1 MTTERLA
8 LIMIVR
14 DEASRLAACLESV
27 RHAVDEIVI
36 VDTGSTDDTL
46 SIARQ
51 YTQKTYT
58 YQWQDDF
65 SAARNFAIEQTTCEW
80 ILSLDADEFVKN
92 AAALRS
98 SIAGSS
104 YSAYCLP
111 LCALKNAD
119 NELEYDRFMVL
130 RLFRSHLRFHGS
142 IHEFVKIDPPLTI
155 GQLEQP
161 VIWHTPVGTVERRRR
176 RKRNI
181 RLLKKAVEKNN
192 ADPCLHYYLGT
203 EWLGLGHVDSAVH
216 FFREAL
222 YKLTPQQAAFR
233 TPVIRHLISCYKN
246 TGRLDEALCLCL
258 EESQQY
264 PDYCDLFF
272 DGGVLFELK
281 QEYTIAFKWFQTA
294 VNLSDPPLSFFHT
307 DGTNSYLAYYHLGYC
322 AEKLGLYKEAQH
334 YYEQSLT
341 INRAYYYPLY
351 QLVLLQ
357 LACQPAANVLE
368 FLRTSGYLD
377 CNEVAARMAELF
389 WTAGLPDIALS
400 CLANTVCRQPELA
413 ELAAQCQFYTGN
425 TACALQSIAELRQ
438 DNHEPA
444 AAIAVDEISFL
455 LLAGRFAEAQQL
467 LRRLWRKK
475 SCRSAF
481 WAAYSL
487 YKKLAHNSLIILP
500 DYQTAIILLNLADRC
515 ARSRPSTYDAQKNFA
530 LLVAIID
537 DLLQTKAEF
546 AEMAIR
552 HLEKQ
557 EAELKQR
564 LASTF
569 TACRD
574 LVR

>member
-51 YTQKTYT
+51 YTPKTYT
-58 YQWQDDF
+58 FQWQDDF

-80 ILSLDADEFVKN
+80 VLSLDADEVVKN
-92 AAALRS
+92 AADLRS

-130 RLFRSHLRFHGS
+130 RLFRSNLRFHGS

-155 GQLEQP
+155 GHLEQP
-161 VIWHTPVGTVERRRR
+161 VIWHTPVGAAERRRR

-181 RLLKKAVEKNN
+181 RLLKKALKNNN

-203 EWLGLGHVDSAVH
+203 EWLGLGHVDHAIR
-216 FFREAL
+216 FFQEAL
-222 YKLTPQQAAFR
+222 SGLTPQQAAFR
-233 TPVIRHLISCYKN
+233 TPAIRHLISCYKN
-246 TGRLDEALCLCL
+246 TGSLEEALCLCL

-281 QEYTIAFKWFQTA
+281 QEYVIACKWFQTA
-294 VNLSDPPLSFFHT
+294 VELNDPPLSFFHT
-307 DGTNSYLAYYHLGYC
+307 DGTNSYLAYYHLGHC

-334 YYEQSLT
+334 YYEQSLA

-351 QLVLLQ
+351 PLVLLR
-357 LACQPAANVLE
+357 LACQPAADVLD

-377 CNEVAARMAELF
+377 CNEVAAKMAELF

-400 CLANTVCRQPELA
+400 CLENTVCRQPEIV
-413 ELAAQCQFYTGN
+413 ELAAQCQLYTGN
-425 TACALQSIAELRQ
+425 TACALQTIAELRR

-444 AAIAVDEISFL
+444 AAITVDEISFL
-455 LLAGRFAEAQQL
+455 LLSNRFAEAQQL
-467 LRRLWRKK
+467 LKGLWRKK

-481 WAAYSL
+481 WAAYAL
-487 YKKLAHNSLIILP
+487 YKKLAHDSLITLP
-500 DYQTAIILLNLADRC
+500 DRQTATLLLNLADRC
-515 ARSRPSTYDAQKNFA
+515 ARSRPPTYAAQKNFA
-530 LLVAIID
+530 LLAAAIR

-546 AEMAIR
+546 AEMLIH
-552 HLEKQ
+552 HLQEQ
-557 EAELKQR
+557 EAGLKQQ
-564 LASTF
+564 LAYTF

-574 LVR
+574 LFR